1 MKHLLVAV
9 LLVVLLCG
17 CAMNGA
23 KVVEGKDLM
32 VGLKIP
38 SADGT
43 VRFDVLN
50 YLSGFRL
57 GVASNSRL
65 TMKYTCIETNSYL
78 YGTITTQSH
87 KDIDATVEPCEDGK
101 SSPDEKSSVEK

>member
-1 MKHLLVAV
+1 MKCLFV
-9 LLVVLLCG
+9 LAATVGLLCG
-17 CAMNGA
+17 CAMDGA

-65 TMKYTCIETNSYL
+65 TMKYTCVETNSYL
-78 YGTITTQSH
+78 YGAITTQSH
-87 KDIDATVEPCEDGK
+87 KDIDATVEPCEDDK
-101 SSPDEKSSVEK
+101 PSPEEKSEGEK